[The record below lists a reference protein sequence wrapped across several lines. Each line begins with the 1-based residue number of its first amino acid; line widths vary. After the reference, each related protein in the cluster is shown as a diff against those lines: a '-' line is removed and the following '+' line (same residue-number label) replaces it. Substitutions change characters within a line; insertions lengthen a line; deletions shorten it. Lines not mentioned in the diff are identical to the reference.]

1 MGRDELV
8 KYLQKHPHQV
18 GAWTQDTVNK
28 LELDLDYFTDVLSTN
43 TGGIFELHIG
53 DHTTLVVLRPS
64 LGSTAFLAFRKHG
77 PHAAALILRSVHNQ
91 MRLVG
96 RCG

>member
-18 GAWTQDTVNK
+18 GAWTQDTVNE

-43 TGGIFELHIG
+43 TGGIFEVHIG
-53 DHTTLVVLRPS
+53 GFEVGVFAFSRSQHRP
-64 LGSTAFLAFRKHG
+64 
-77 PHAAALILRSVHNQ
+77 
-91 MRLVG
+91 
-96 RCG
+96 